1 MSTKQNNYYISTN
14 SVREKLIML
23 SENEIDKY
31 LQNCKVKLNSLQP
44 KEILK
49 TKYKDDND
57 SKYNSNG
64 SIIYQK
70 VIAMNIIIKEE
81 NSLINKKP
89 SDQSLKLILSRLKFN
104 KKNLY
109 PENFSVPKREVKNNL
124 INNEDND
131 NYEINFNVD
140 NEKTGTNS
148 NKQKISKKSLK
159 LNDSIPSD
167 SDKYIIFLKEE
178 DRQVKTTKEN
188 LNKLILIVNRLKI
201 SNNQDQKPYK
211 DSKVSNS
218 FSTEYNIDHDTQN
231 RLRKSFQLWK
241 SELLQKHKSE
251 NISKSG
257 LQDFIQSNKNIKQK
271 DRCHLE
277 LCSPGD
283 DNYSQEYNVDNIAK
297 FMKMDKNLTPINY
310 RNDSGKGFNMTKN
323 MNMEMNKYINNSNQ
337 SSSSKSNSNNSSHC
351 DSGKSNSKS
360 KFK

>member
-1 MSTKQNNYYISTN
+1 M
-14 SVREKLIML
+14 
-23 SENEIDKY
+23 
-31 LQNCKVKLNSLQP
+31 
-44 KEILK
+44 
-49 TKYKDDND
+49 
-57 SKYNSNG
+57 
-64 SIIYQK
+64 
-70 VIAMNIIIKEE
+70 
-81 NSLINKKP
+81 
-89 SDQSLKLILSRLKFN
+89 
-104 KKNLY
+104 
-109 PENFSVPKREVKNNL
+109 
-124 INNEDND
+124 
-131 NYEINFNVD
+131 
-140 NEKTGTNS
+140 
-148 NKQKISKKSLK
+148 
-159 LNDSIPSD
+159 NDSIPSD

-178 DRQVKTTKEN
+178 DRQVKTIKEN